1 MNTIEIPLNLPKV
14 AILSLETNQKGD
26 FIITIESTQEGTCC
40 HKCGRKTTHCL
51 GHDRPIELRHL
62 SILGKKTYIRICPA
76 RYHCSSCNGTTTQ
89 RLCWYVPRSPHTKAY
104 DEYLLLSLVNSTVSD
119 VSIKEDVGYEAVM
132 GVINRHVAT
141 EVDWDEINRL
151 DLVGIDEVALK
162 KGHRSYVTIISYRLE
177 AQTRVLAVLSDRK
190 KETVKEFL
198 LSIPKRLRKTIR
210 AVCSDMYEGFLGAV
224 KEVFGKRVLIVVDR
238 FHVAK
243 LYRKEVDSLRKREM
257 KRLKKALSEQEY
269 KALKG
274 VMWALRKTDPN
285 EQDQVL
291 LDRLFWH
298 SPLLKL
304 AYELSCDLSDIFNKD
319 QSRADGRGSVRSWM
333 VKVKQS
339 DVGCFDRFLGTL
351 EKWFDEI
358 TNYFVDR
365 VTSGFVEGLNT
376 KVKVLKRRSYG
387 LLNVA
392 HLFQRLQLDLQGYE
406 LYALY

>member
-1 MNTIEIPLNLPKV
+1 MNTIEIPLDLPKV

-104 DEYLLLSLVNSTVSD
+104 DESLLLSLVNSTVSD

-151 DLVGIDEVALK
+151 DLIGIDEVALK

-190 KETVKEFL
+190 KETVKKFL

-257 KRLKKALSEQEY
+257 KRLKKALSEQQY

-285 EQDQVL
+285 EQDQAL

-339 DVGCFDRFLGTL
+339 GVGCFDRFLGTL